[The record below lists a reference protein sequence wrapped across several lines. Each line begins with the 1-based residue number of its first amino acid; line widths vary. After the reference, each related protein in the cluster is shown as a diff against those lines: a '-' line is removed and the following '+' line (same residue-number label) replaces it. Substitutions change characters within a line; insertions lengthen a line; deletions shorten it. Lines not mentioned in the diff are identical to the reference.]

1 MERKKGYVRLVAP
14 QPPAAQRGVFF
25 THVSFRGAA
34 PTIGRRSDMLPKTE
48 RQEKRMNVA
57 QKTILITGAN
67 RGVGRALVAEALRR
81 NAKRIF
87 AGTRGTLAQADA
99 RVTAVT
105 LDVTKG
111 AHIEQAARDVESLDI
126 LINCAGVAG
135 YDDLTDPEVIQRHLD
150 VNFLGP
156 FKVTQAFLPA
166 LKRSKGAVVNVLSLA
181 ALAPLPIIPSYSIS
195 KAAALSMTQSLRAYL
210 GPKGVAV
217 HAVFLGPVD
226 TDMTRGFDIPK
237 ASPESAARGIFDG
250 LERGDEDIFPD
261 PASQNV
267 TEGWRGGVVKAM
279 ERQNAVFIPGG
290 MR

>member
-1 MERKKGYVRLVAP
+1 M
-14 QPPAAQRGVFF
+14 
-25 THVSFRGAA
+25 
-34 PTIGRRSDMLPKTE
+34 D
-48 RQEKRMNVA
+48 VA

-81 NAKRIF
+81 GAKRVY
-87 AGTRGTLAQADA
+87 AGTRGTLAHADA
-99 RVTAVT
+99 RVTAVM
-105 LDVTKG
+105 LDVTND
-111 AHIEQAARDVESLDI
+111 AHIEQAAREIPTASELGELAHLDMV
-126 LINCAGVAG
+126 INCAGVAG
-135 YDDLTDPEVIQRHLD
+135 YDDLTDPEVIRRHLD

-210 GPKGVAV
+210 GPAGVAV

-226 TDMTRGFDIPK
+226 TDMTKGFDIPK
-237 ASPESAARGIFDG
+237 ASPEAAACGIFDG
-250 LERGDEDIFPD
+250 LERGEEDIFPD

-267 TEGWRGGVVKAM
+267 TEGWRSGVVKAM